1 MIVAFLVFLPFTV
14 LFFFTNFDSVYFRF
28 DLTLFTFRLLDFVID
43 IPSYFCKRTK
53 RINETVNT
61 KEESVNFVVRLHE
74 TDEFRNEHWQT
85 FDELCHPCAIDYDF
99 IGGFEN
105 LEKEVRHILE
115 ISGLKQA
122 ANITEIKTSKT
133 SSKIPFFYSQLSK
146 QLLNRLKRI
155 FRGDSEMFEYDIPVS
170 IFSGNTGGP

>member
-1 MIVAFLVFLPFTV
+1 MKLTSFV
-14 LFFFTNFDSVYFRF
+14 TN
-28 DLTLFTFRLLDFVID
+28 TG
-43 IPSYFCKRTK
+43 
-53 RINETVNT
+53 
-61 KEESVNFVVRLHE
+61 
-74 TDEFRNEHWQT
+74 T
-85 FDELCHPCAIDYDF
+85 FDELCHPCGIDYDF

-170 IFSGNTGGP
+170 IFSDNSTVRRVSLRDQ